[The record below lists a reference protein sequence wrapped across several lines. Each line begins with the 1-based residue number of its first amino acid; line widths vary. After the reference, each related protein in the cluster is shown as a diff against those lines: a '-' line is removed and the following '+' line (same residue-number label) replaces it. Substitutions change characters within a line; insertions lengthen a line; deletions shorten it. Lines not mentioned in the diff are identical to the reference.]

1 MKIQNENVHHGARF
15 IDAKSISQLIPGID
29 NIGNDIKQ
37 FRSVAYN
44 HNKRLKS
51 NKHSNELNNLAPEKF
66 NNTISIIGQRGD
78 GKTSAMMTFI
88 EEIKKGTY
96 FKDNKREEK
105 KENIKINKCDIIT
118 RIIDP
123 DEIGKSSDLLG
134 WVIACIGEYLESYS
148 KSDQNEDKCYQDCI
162 HLQGM
167 HQKISELETKLNV
180 LHKLYTSSKKE
191 YSNLIYSK
199 SNSLNEYS
207 DRFKAMLTNDY
218 QFSQNFHNLITELID
233 FKRIEN
239 KKFNYEEIEAEP
251 LIYFFFDDVDTSS
264 KYCPE
269 ILINILTFLCHPN
282 IVVCVSGDY
291 EIFERSVTGYLLD
304 TEVYLEKDYKK
315 ELETAQ
321 TRSEFFLKKALP
333 SSYRYRIVNYTNE
346 ILFNMSYSSKKTTN
360 PKKLEEFNILQLIS
374 FVFGLGFI
382 DDEKSQKGGYLK
394 SFIIPN
400 INEKGYFLSDDK
412 VSIDN
417 DYYFCDSN
425 KKTNYVY
432 AYLSVFGK
440 NVRSFVNVYN
450 YLYSEAISVC
460 ENQNEK
466 KQTISEY
473 WNTDRF
479 SEFINIIIESKFTYL
494 KHRSDINKFLSIKY
508 DKIENSNNNNNV
520 RNLRIDCEELEI
532 LVNKILNEE
541 KKTILNDKQGEINS
555 LIMLAIFINEVFYHI
570 HRENYYYRYNRIVY
584 KLKNILCKVLINA
597 QNTNI
602 QLLPTTLDLRRTL
615 CIYYRIISRMSIET
629 LNKIV
634 YPDFNNMDNVSRI
647 TTKKYFVQLYYAIIL
662 LITADQNKEA
672 LLKDIRINDLKE
684 QKTNDLINFIT
695 VNNLY
700 DLYEKST
707 YQENIL
713 YPINR
718 KIQRDDFEKVIIK
731 CLKNFFD
738 IHRDTNWFNDKII
751 YVKNMYPSIDSI
763 VSSIEKKYLNSYL
776 EYLDNTAIDKIVNI
790 KKNIYKLSD
799 KENFVEKLIDLLN
812 YTIKNHCATNH
823 MLLNNSEMAELIKL
837 KIEDLKIFSY
847 ELIEEADNNKAD
859 NKDDNKDN
867 KDDKDDNK
875 ATYYR
880 NILMKFKRQFEIQLK
895 SYLNAVETRNK
906 TVVKSILSNQ
916 KKIIIANIELYYLLI
931 FIIEYEVSYKTPD
944 AKFFLN
950 LKEGIAKDE

>member
-51 NKHSNELNNLAPEKF
+51 NKHSSELNNLAPEKF

-96 FKDNKREEK
+96 FKDNKREE
-105 KENIKINKCDIIT
+105 NIKINKCDIIT

-134 WVIACIGEYLESYS
+134 WVIACISEYLESYS

-180 LHKLYTSSKKE
+180 LNKLYTSSKKE
-191 YSNLIYSK
+191 YGNLIYSK

-239 KKFNYEEIEAEP
+239 KKLNYEETEAEP

-346 ILFNMSYSSKKTTN
+346 ILFNMSYSNKKTTN

-382 DDEKSQKGGYLK
+382 NDEKSLKGGYLK

-400 INEKGYFLSDDK
+400 INENSYFEYDDK
-412 VSIDN
+412 VNIDN

-466 KQTISEY
+466 KQPISEY
-473 WNTDRF
+473 WDTDRF

-508 DKIENSNNNNNV
+508 DKIENSNNNNV

-570 HRENYYYRYNRIVY
+570 HRKNYYYRYKRIVH

-684 QKTNDLINFIT
+684 QKMNDLITNDLINFIT

-713 YPINR
+713 YTINR

-731 CLKNFFD
+731 CLKKFFD

-763 VSSIEKKYLNSYL
+763 MSSIEKKYLNSYL
-776 EYLDNTAIDKIVNI
+776 EYLDNTAIDKIVDI
-790 KKNIYKLSD
+790 KKNIYKLND
-799 KENFVEKLIDLLN
+799 KENFFEKLIDLLN
-812 YTIKNHCATNH
+812 YTIENHCAFNH
-823 MLLNNSEMAELIKL
+823 MLLNNSEMVKLVKL
-837 KIEDLKIFSY
+837 KIDLNAYEKIFSY
-847 ELIEEADNNKAD
+847 AFIEEDNNKAT
-859 NKDDNKDN
+859 N
-867 KDDKDDNK
+867 
-875 ATYYR
+875 YR

-931 FIIEYEVSYKTPD
+931 FIIEYAVSCKTLD